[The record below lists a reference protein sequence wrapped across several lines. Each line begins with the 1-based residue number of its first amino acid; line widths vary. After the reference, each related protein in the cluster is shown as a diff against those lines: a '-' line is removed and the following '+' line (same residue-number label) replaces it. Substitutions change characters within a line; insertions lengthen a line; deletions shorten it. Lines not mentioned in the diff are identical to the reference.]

1 MNDGYMLIV
10 DDDEDIRNMV
20 GIYLEN
26 EGLPYIKCESAVKA
40 LEILDNHK
48 IDLILLDIMMPGI
61 NGMDACIKIRQK
73 SQIPIIFMS
82 AKSQDI
88 DKVQG
93 LMVGADDYIVKP
105 FNPIELVA
113 RVKAQLRR
121 YKQYN
126 ESAFSKTMQYKDLV
140 LNGQTRQVW
149 LKGEEIRLTPKEFSI
164 LEVLLK
170 NRGIVMT
177 IRQIYEQ
184 VWHEEIAENDNTV
197 LMHISNLREKIEGKA
212 QEFQYIK
219 TVWGAGYKI

>member
-1 MNDGYMLIV
+1 MNDGYVLIV
-10 DDDEDIRNMV
+10 DDDADIRNMV

-26 EGLPYIKCESAVKA
+26 EGLPYIKCEDAGKA

-61 NGMDACIKIRQK
+61 DGMDACIQIREK

-93 LMVGADDYIVKP
+93 LMVGADDYVVKP
-105 FNPIELVA
+105 FNPIELIA

-126 ESAFSKTMQYKDLV
+126 ENAVSKTMQYKELV

-149 LKGEEIRLTPKEFSI
+149 MKGEEIRLTPKEFSI
-164 LEVLLK
+164 LELLMK
-170 NRGIVMT
+170 NRGIVLT
-177 IRQIYEQ
+177 ICQIYEQ
-184 VWHEEIAENDNTV
+184 VWREEFAENDNTV
-197 LMHISNLREKIEGKA
+197 LMHISNLREKIEGKG

>member
-1 MNDGYMLIV
+1 
-10 DDDEDIRNMV
+10 MV

-26 EGLPYIKCESAVKA
+26 EGLPYIKCEDAGKA

-61 NGMDACIKIRQK
+61 DGMDACIQIREK

-93 LMVGADDYIVKP
+93 LMVGADDYVVKP
-105 FNPIELVA
+105 FNPIELIA

-126 ESAFSKTMQYKDLV
+126 ENAVSKTMQYKELV

-149 LKGEEIRLTPKEFSI
+149 MKGEEIRLTPKEFSI
-164 LEVLLK
+164 LELLMK
-170 NRGIVMT
+170 NRGIVLT
-177 IRQIYEQ
+177 ICQIYEQ
-184 VWHEEIAENDNTV
+184 VWREEFAENDNTV
-197 LMHISNLREKIEGKA
+197 LMHISNLREKIEGKG